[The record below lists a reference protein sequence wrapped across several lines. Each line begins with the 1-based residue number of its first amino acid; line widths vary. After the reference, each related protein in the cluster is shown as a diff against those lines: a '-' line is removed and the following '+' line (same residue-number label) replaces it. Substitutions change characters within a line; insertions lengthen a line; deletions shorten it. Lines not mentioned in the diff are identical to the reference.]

1 MKNVLITGIT
11 GMIGSHLADYLVEK
25 KGLTVYG
32 FVRPES
38 IDKNIA
44 HLKGRIKL
52 IIGRMEDEKLV
63 IGALKKSSP
72 DIIFHLAAQSSPFRS
87 WEDPVGTFNINV
99 NGTIYLLEAIKNL
112 KINPVTYIAC
122 SSAAYG
128 FVNPHEIPIKESRP
142 LRPLSPY
149 GVSKAT
155 QEMLG
160 IQYFENYNQKNI
172 MGRFFNQIGPRQDSS
187 YAVQSFCRQIVEIEK
202 GLKKSLIRVGNL
214 STRRDFLDVRDG
226 VNAIW
231 LLTQKGKVGEV
242 YHICSGRSPAI
253 SEVLEVILSK
263 ARTKVEV
270 SVDKGL
276 LRPSD
281 EPILQGDNSKI
292 KKDTGWAPKYSLSET
307 IDVMLDYWRKRL

>member
-11 GMIGSHLADYLVEK
+11 GMIGSHLSDYLVDK
-25 KGLTVYG
+25 KGISLYG

-38 IDKNIA
+38 LDKNIF
-44 HLKGRIKL
+44 HLKGKVKL
-52 IIGRMEDEKLV
+52 LIGRMEDEETV
-63 IGALKKSSP
+63 YSAIKKSKP

-87 WEDPVGTFNINV
+87 WQDPIGTFDVNV
-99 NGTIYLLEAIKNL
+99 NGTIYLLEAKKSLN
-112 KINPVTYIAC
+112 INPITYIAC

-128 FVNPHEIPIKESRP
+128 FVSPSEIPIKESRP

-160 IQYFENYNQKNI
+160 IQYFENYKQKNI

-187 YAVQSFCRQIVEIEK
+187 YAVQSFCKQVVEIEK
-202 GLKKSLIRVGNL
+202 GLKKPIIRVGNL

-226 VNAIW
+226 ARAIW
-231 LLTQKGKVGEV
+231 ELTQKGKYGEV
-242 YHICSGRSPAI
+242 YHVCSGKSPTI
-253 SEVLEVILSK
+253 QEVLEVILDK
-263 ARTKVEV
+263 ALVKVEV
-270 SVDKGL
+270 RVDKSL

-281 EPILQGDNSKI
+281 EPVLQGDNSKI
-292 KKDTGWAPKYSLSET
+292 KKDTGWEPKYSLPET
-307 IDVMLDYWRKRL
+307 IDNMLDFWRKKK